1 MVPAILPHIRPVLAT
16 RDGADTGKAAVKVS
30 VKLSVKLSVKDMIRD
45 AAGREGR
52 RPDRG
57 AGQAPGAPSDST
69 DSRSPSTST
78 RTVSPSCTSPAR
90 MARASWSPMA
100 VWTRRRSGRAP

>member
-16 RDGADTGKAAVKVS
+16 RDGADTGKVAVKV
-30 VKLSVKLSVKDMIRD
+30 SVKDMIRD
-45 AAGREGR
+45 AAGREAG

-69 DSRSPSTST
+69 DS
-78 RTVSPSCTSPAR
+78 
-90 MARASWSPMA
+90 
-100 VWTRRRSGRAP
+100 

>member
-16 RDGADTGKAAVKVS
+16 RDGADTGKVAVKVA
-30 VKLSVKLSVKDMIRD
+30 VKLSVKDMIRD
-45 AAGREGR
+45 AAGRETG

-69 DSRSPSTST
+69 DS
-78 RTVSPSCTSPAR
+78 
-90 MARASWSPMA
+90 
-100 VWTRRRSGRAP
+100 